1 MIYFAPNHKRL
12 TGVVTSYT
20 ILVQRGLVKGRDS
33 HVYDIVLDNNTG
45 QTAEHKASLAKV
57 LANLLDNF
65 PGQFG
70 AIYRHN
76 EHGIV
81 PSQTVATTS

>member
-1 MIYFAPNHKRL
+1 MLQIIKGSPE
-12 TGVVTSYT
+12 TSRV
-20 ILVQRGLVKGRDS
+20 ILVQRGVVKGRDS
-33 HVYDIVLDNNTG
+33 HVYEIVVDNTTG
-45 QTAEHKASLAKV
+45 QITEHEASLAKV

-65 PGQFG
+65 PGNFG
-70 AIYRHN
+70 ANYRHN